1 MFVAVVLVVV
11 VVVMVVA
18 LAAAAV
24 VVMDLFQRKLMKLYL
39 NIENVARFCKLAAF
53 QFCVQVPP

>member
-1 MFVAVVLVVV
+1 MVV
-11 VVVMVVA
+11 VVA
-18 LAAAAV
+18 LAAAAVAAVV

-53 QFCVQVPP
+53 QFCVQPPP